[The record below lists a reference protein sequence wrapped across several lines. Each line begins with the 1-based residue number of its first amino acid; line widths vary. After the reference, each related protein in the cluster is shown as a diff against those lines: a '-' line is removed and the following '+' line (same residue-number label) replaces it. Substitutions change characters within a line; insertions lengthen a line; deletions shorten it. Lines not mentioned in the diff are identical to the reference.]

1 MLTWRPN
8 DFKKKL
14 ISELAENAEIVGK
27 FVETDARQRLL
38 AIKDPA
44 WGLAYRSK
52 LVSRLLGYTV
62 EVKPNEVVITVG
74 VRPSSEGRHHGFY
87 IEMGSKTAPAHPY
100 LRPAVFMNA
109 AKILAL
115 LRGK

>member
-1 MLTWRPN
+1 MLSWHPN
-8 DFKKKL
+8 EFKKKV

-52 LVSRLLGYTV
+52 LVSRLLDYTV
-62 EVKPNEVVITVG
+62 EVKSNEVVITVG
-74 VRPSSEGRHHGFY
+74 SFP
-87 IEMGSKTAPAHPY
+87 T
-100 LRPAVFMNA
+100 
-109 AKILAL
+109 
-115 LRGK
+115 